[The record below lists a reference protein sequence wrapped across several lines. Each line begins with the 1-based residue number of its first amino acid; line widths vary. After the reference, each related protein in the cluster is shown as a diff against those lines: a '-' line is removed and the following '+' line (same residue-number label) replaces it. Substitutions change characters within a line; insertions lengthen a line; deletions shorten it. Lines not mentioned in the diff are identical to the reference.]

1 MNMRIAFFIL
11 TGLFVCI
18 TSFAQDE
25 RAKEDQA
32 KGERLFQQ
40 YLKEVSV
47 GVTNYDAGYS
57 NAMRVI
63 FFKTFL
69 VSPEFG
75 LRWNDVPA
83 PDFVDSNSMASVRL
97 FIETNGWNM
106 DTNKYFYVDSKDA
119 KLIRGLPW
127 YSIKDR
133 EFNAV
138 THQGILY
145 VLLKGWHYNLSGIA
159 FNPNTNNFPDSIT
172 GFQPIGAHWY
182 AWATPEDPIKLP
194 QIYEGHKP

>member
-1 MNMRIAFFIL
+1 MRTTAFIL
-11 TGLFVCI
+11 IGLFACI

-25 RAKEDQA
+25 RTKKDEA
-32 KGERLFQQ
+32 KGETLFQQ
-40 YLKEVSV
+40 YLKEVSRD
-47 GVTNYDAGYS
+47 VTNYNAGYS
-57 NAMRVI
+57 NAMREI

-75 LRWNDVPA
+75 LRWNDIPA
-83 PDFVDSNSMASVRL
+83 PDFVDSNSMTSVRL
-97 FIETNGWNM
+97 FVNTNGWNM
-106 DTNKYFYVDSKDA
+106 DTNEYFYFDSESA
-119 KLIRGLPW
+119 KPIRGLPW

-133 EFNAV
+133 EFNGI

-145 VLLKGWHYNLSGIA
+145 VLLRGWHHNLSGIA
-159 FNPNTNNFPDSIT
+159 FNPNTNKFPDSIN

-182 AWATPEDPIKLP
+182 AWGTPEDPIKLP